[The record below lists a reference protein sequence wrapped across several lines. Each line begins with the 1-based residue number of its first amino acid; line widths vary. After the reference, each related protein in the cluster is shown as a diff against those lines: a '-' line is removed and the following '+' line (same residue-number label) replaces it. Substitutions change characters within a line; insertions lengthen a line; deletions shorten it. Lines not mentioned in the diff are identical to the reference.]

1 MADSLH
7 DTIVAIATPPGE
19 GGVGIVR
26 LSGSRAL
33 EIGRRLVRP
42 ADRTTSWPSHVLVY
56 GHVVDEGSGQRVD
69 EVLAAYMAAP
79 RTYTAEDVFEAH
91 CHGGPVVLRAVVELA
106 LRHGA
111 RLANRGEFTLRAFL
125 NGRLDL
131 SQAEAVLDVVR
142 ARTPTALHV
151 AVDQLGGALSRRLRP
166 LMDEVLGVLAFL
178 EASIDFVDEGIL
190 ATATATLLARLECV
204 EGGVRALL
212 ATAHEGIILREGV
225 RAVLAGAP
233 NVGKSSLLNRLL
245 GADRAIVTP
254 VAGTTRDTVEEP
266 ANIRGLPV
274 YLVDTAGLTAS
285 AAPVERLG
293 VERSRAAIGAAGVLL
308 CVVDAGRP
316 LDERDRAA
324 LGTARQLAPATPAVL
339 VLNKSDLP
347 PALDRADVLPLFG
360 DRPPVAVVPCSA
372 ATGDGFND
380 LRDAIARAALGPD
393 ASGEAAA
400 GAGRLSAPDTAVV
413 DNARHRRALEEA
425 VEALELTRRG
435 LAEEAPLD
443 LVSSDLRAAATAL
456 GQITG
461 QDVGEDLLDRIFG
474 DFCIGK

>member
-7 DTIVAIATPPGE
+7 DTIVAVATPPGE

-26 LSGSRAL
+26 LSGPRAL

-42 ADRTTSWPSHVLVY
+42 ADRAAAWSSHLLVY
-56 GHVVDEGSGQRVD
+56 GYVRDEDSGRRVD

-79 RTYTAEDVFEAH
+79 RTYTAEDVFEVH

-106 LRHGA
+106 LRRGA

-151 AVDQLGGALSRRLRP
+151 AVDQLGGALSRQLRP

-178 EASIDFVDEGIL
+178 EASIDFVEEGIPE
-190 ATATATLLARLECV
+190 TATLTLLARLDRVDEAL
-204 EGGVRALL
+204 RALL
-212 ATAHEGIILREGV
+212 TTAHEGIILREGV
-225 RAVLAGAP
+225 RAVLTGAP

-254 VAGTTRDTVEEP
+254 IAGTTRDTVEEP
-266 ANIRGLPV
+266 SNIRGLPV
-274 YLVDTAGLTAS
+274 YLVDTAGLTVS
-285 AAPVERLG
+285 GDPVERLG
-293 VERSRAAIGAAGVLL
+293 VERSRAAIGTAGVLL
-308 CVVDAGRP
+308 CIADAGRS

-324 LGTARQLAPATPAVL
+324 LGMARGLAPATPTVL
-339 VLNKSDLP
+339 VLNKADLP
-347 PALDRADVLPLFG
+347 SALDRATVLPLFG
-360 DRPPVAVVPCSA
+360 DTPPVATVACSA
-372 ATGDGFND
+372 ATGDGLDD
-380 LRDAIARAALGPD
+380 LRDAIARAALGHD
-393 ASGEAAA
+393 AGGAA
-400 GAGRLSAPDTAVV
+400 GASSLSAPETAVV

-435 LAEEAPLD
+435 LTEETPLD
-443 LVSSDLRAAATAL
+443 LVSSDLRAVAAAL